1 MALFYSLFVG
11 QLGWV
16 SAEMYADLLAM
27 AQSLPG
33 PSAMQVL
40 MTASSVSTH
49 TFMGGVLAFLLFS
62 IPCAILFAWLGVH
75 VSQIPNCTAP
85 AALGCAAIAVV
96 ASGAI
101 QLKTKLVKDKLTE
114 IIWMIAC
121 VTAILCSS
129 MPEISSYGTLAALI
143 TGGILSLLFGPAVDA
158 TTAQNTDKE
167 QLAVSAGVSKGV
179 GAVLF
184 CGAWVGCVVAMCFPD
199 TPVAIFY
206 RVGALVF
213 GGGPIVIPLLLMH
226 LVAAHLITTHQF
238 LLGRRRK
245 RVPWP
250 YV

>member
-101 QLKTKLVKDKLTE
+101 QLKTKLVKDKLTYFVFACSQKFVNFF
-114 IIWMIAC
+114 WLYIALCIRSRDKC
-121 VTAILCSS
+121 VFY
-129 MPEISSYGTLAALI
+129 PHKY
-143 TGGILSLLFGPAVDA
+143 AVC
-158 TTAQNTDKE
+158 QN
-167 QLAVSAGVSKGV
+167 
-179 GAVLF
+179 
-184 CGAWVGCVVAMCFPD
+184 C
-199 TPVAIFY
+199 
-206 RVGALVF
+206 
-213 GGGPIVIPLLLMH
+213 
-226 LVAAHLITTHQF
+226 
-238 LLGRRRK
+238 
-245 RVPWP
+245 
-250 YV
+250 